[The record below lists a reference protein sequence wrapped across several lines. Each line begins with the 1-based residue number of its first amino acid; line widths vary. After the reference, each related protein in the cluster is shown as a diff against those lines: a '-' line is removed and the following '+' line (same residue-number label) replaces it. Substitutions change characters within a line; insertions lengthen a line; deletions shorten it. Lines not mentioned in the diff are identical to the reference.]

1 MAAGRGTRLGADLP
15 KALVPL
21 GAVPIVTHA
30 LRGVLSCPGLTDVV
44 VVAPP
49 DRMPELTEAVRL
61 APPAAPV
68 EVQVVAGGAERTDSV
83 AAGLAAMPGGVGI
96 VLVHDAARALTPANV
111 FERVVAAVRHGHPA
125 VTPALP
131 VTDTIK
137 IVDARGHVVSTPD
150 RAALRAVQTPQGF
163 LRETLELAHREARG
177 AVTDDAGLVETLGRA
192 VFVVEGDPR
201 ALKVTGPQDLA
212 IADGWV
218 ADVTRHDG
226 QPPVPPVLLV
236 LGGRPGTGK
245 TTLARAW
252 AAARGAAHARVDTI
266 EQALLRAGDA
276 PDRSP
281 GPEGYAAAYA
291 VAADQL
297 TLGLDVVADSVNP
310 LAVTRQAW
318 QEVARRA
325 GARVLQVELTCAGAE
340 HRRRVDTRTADIP
353 GHLVPRWEEVLTSG
367 YEPWP
372 EADLSLDT
380 TGQPVVELVAA
391 VETALVKAA
400 VVDAAAPSRGN

>member
-1 MAAGRGTRLGADLP
+1 M
-15 KALVPL
+15 
-21 GAVPIVTHA
+21 
-30 LRGVLSCPGLTDVV
+30 
-44 VVAPP
+44 
-49 DRMPELTEAVRL
+49 
-61 APPAAPV
+61 
-68 EVQVVAGGAERTDSV
+68 
-83 AAGLAAMPGGVGI
+83 
-96 VLVHDAARALTPANV
+96 
-111 FERVVAAVRHGHPA
+111 
-125 VTPALP
+125 
-131 VTDTIK
+131 
-137 IVDARGHVVSTPD
+137 
-150 RAALRAVQTPQGF
+150 
-163 LRETLELAHREARG
+163 
-177 AVTDDAGLVETLGRA
+177 
-192 VFVVEGDPR
+192 
-201 ALKVTGPQDLA
+201 
-212 IADGWV
+212 
-218 ADVTRHDG
+218 TRHDG
-226 QPPVPPVLLV
+226 QPLVPPVLLV

-318 QEVARRA
+318 QDVARRT
-325 GARVLQVELTCAGAE
+325 GARVLQVELTCAEAE

-372 EADLSLDT
+372 EVDLSLDT
-380 TGQPVVELVAA
+380 TGQPLVELVAA
-391 VETALVKAA
+391 VEAALVKAA
-400 VVDAAAPSRGN
+400 VVDAAAPSRGI